1 VTTSPAFLQEV
12 AAQAALAR
20 AELDAATL
28 TGDESAVQAATARLL
43 DLDDIAARTIDNRLL
58 ELPSWP

>member
-28 TGDESAVQAATARLL
+28 AGDDSAIQAATARLL
-43 DLDDIAARTIDNRLL
+43 DLDDIAARTIDNSLL